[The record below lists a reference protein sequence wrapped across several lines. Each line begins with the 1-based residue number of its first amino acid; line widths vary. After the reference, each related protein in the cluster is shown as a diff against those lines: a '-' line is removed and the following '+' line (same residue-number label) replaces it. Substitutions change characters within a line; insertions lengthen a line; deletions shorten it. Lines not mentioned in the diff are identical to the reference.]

1 MVSPVVAYLCSEYC
15 RTSGDI
21 ISAGAG
27 SYSAVRIVETK
38 GLRFRTEQEITPE
51 MIAERYNDIV
61 DMESANSFSNAQ
73 EEFASILG
81 LEGL

>member
-1 MVSPVVAYLCSEYC
+1 MVTPIVAYLCNEYC

-38 GLRFRTEQEITPE
+38 GLRFRTEQEFTPE
-51 MIAERYNDIV
+51 IIAVRYNDIV
-61 DMESANSFSNAQ
+61 NMGTANSFSNAQ
-73 EEFASILG
+73 EEFASHTWA
-81 LEGL
+81 